1 MKKTKV
7 LSLILVSLL
16 LLMGC
21 SSKNASE
28 IPNVEKYIKLGQ
40 YKELK
45 YTPQAVPVSEDE
57 INAAIENTLS
67 AYKEE
72 KAINDRPVQD
82 GDLVNIDYKG
92 LLNDKAF
99 DGGTAEGYDLK
110 IGSNTFIPGFEE
122 KLIGAKIGETVNLNL
137 SFPKEYHS
145 AELAGKE
152 VVFVV
157 TVNSIKE
164 ESLPELTDAFV
175 KENLGFNTASEYKES
190 VRIMLQEEADFPDK
204 IALLE
209 MATSN
214 AEIIEYPKDKLDK
227 TLADMKAE
235 LEQNATSAN
244 MKPEEFI
251 KNYLHMTQEE
261 FDAESKTRAE
271 KSIAMELTVSAI
283 EKAENLALTDEEYKK
298 TLDVYTKRFNLKSS
312 DELVNMYG
320 EETIRKQARY
330 EKIMDFL
337 AENAIKN

>member
-190 VRIMLQEEADFPDK
+190 VRVMLQEEADFPDK

>member
-57 INAAIENTLS
+57 INAAIENALS

-72 KAINDRPVQD
+72 KVITDRPVQD

-110 IGSNTFIPGFEE
+110 IGSNTFIPGFEA

-175 KENLGFNTASEYKES
+175 KEKLGFNTVSEYKES
-190 VRIMLQEEADFPDK
+190 VRAMLQEEADFPDK

-214 AEIIEYPKDKLDK
+214 SEIIEYPKDKLDK

-271 KSIAMELTVSAI
+271 KSIAMELTVAAI
-283 EKAENLALTDEEYKK
+283 EKAENLGLTDEEYKK

-312 DELVNMYG
+312 DELINMYG
-320 EETIRKQARY
+320 EETVRKQARY
-330 EKIMDFL
+330 EKIMNFL
-337 AENAIKN
+337 AENAVRN